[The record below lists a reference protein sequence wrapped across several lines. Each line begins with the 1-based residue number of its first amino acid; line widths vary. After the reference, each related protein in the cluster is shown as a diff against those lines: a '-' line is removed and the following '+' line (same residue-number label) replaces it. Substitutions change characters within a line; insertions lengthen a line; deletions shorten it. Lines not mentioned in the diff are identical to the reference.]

1 MAITDPISDMLTR
14 IRNAIEVRKE
24 TVDIPHSKVKEEISR
39 ILNEEGY
46 VERREVQTKKNKK
59 TIRLTLKYKPDKS
72 KVIKMLKR
80 VSKPGRRIYADK
92 GSIPRV
98 LSGFGT
104 AIISTSKGIMTDS
117 GARSAGVGGEV
128 LCYIW

>member
-1 MAITDPISDMLTR
+1 MLTR